1 MFGKQKQLLMITS
14 IKESSVSRYSE
25 KILQFLTELPWH
37 FVASARMRS
46 GAVKLSRSHNVILVL
61 DISERMTSY
70 FQKLKSA
77 ALQYVYGEYY
87 TK

>member
-1 MFGKQKQLLMITS
+1 MFGKQKQLLMNTS
-14 IKESSVSRYSE
+14 IKESIVSE
-25 KILQFLTELPWH
+25 KILQFLTEFPWH